1 MKHNGDADGAPVIS
15 LRELGKVID
24 GKAILCDISVDVE
37 PGSIV
42 GLLGKNGAG
51 KTSLIDVLLGFS
63 PPSSGS
69 LSA

>member
-1 MKHNGDADGAPVIS
+1 MMQNGNAGASPVVS
-15 LRELGKVID
+15 LSELGKVIG
-24 GKAILCDISVDVE
+24 GKSIISNISVDLE

-63 PPSSGS
+63 APNSWH
-69 LSA
+69 